1 MYRIGIDIGGTN
13 IVAGIVDC
21 NYRILKIST
30 TPTRV
35 TESPYDLL
43 DDIEQCIRDLLES
56 AGISIADCAGIG
68 IGAPGSCDTKHGI
81 VRNAHNIG
89 WHSVPV
95 CELLYQRFNLPVF
108 IGNDA
113 DCATLG
119 EVVAGAARNYSSALL
134 ITLGTGVGGGLVIDK
149 KIYSG
154 YHNLGGEFGHMCIAM
169 DGEECA
175 CGQRGCWEAYASA
188 TALIRQA
195 AAAAAANPA
204 SLLNRCDRLDGI
216 TVYEAAAKGDA
227 TAKAVIEKYAAYV
240 GVGLVNLVNALYPE
254 IVLLGGG
261 VSNAGDALIAPVTS
275 YIKNHFFLNNPALL
289 PTISAAHLGGNA
301 GMIGASALVVSQ
313 W

>member
-21 NYRILKIST
+21 NYRILEISSI
-30 TPTRV
+30 PTRV

-43 DDIEQCIRDLLES
+43 NDIEQCIRDLLQS
-56 AGISIADCAGIG
+56 AGISISECAGIG
-68 IGAPGSCDTKHGI
+68 IGTPGSCDPKQGI

-89 WHSVPV
+89 WYSVPV
-95 CELLYQRFNLPVF
+95 CELLHQRFNLPIF
-108 IGNDA
+108 ISNDA

-119 EVVAGAARNYSSALL
+119 EVVAGAARDYSSALL
-134 ITLGTGVGGGLVIDK
+134 ITLGTGVGGGLVVDG
-149 KIYSG
+149 KIRSG
-154 YHNLGGEFGHMCIAM
+154 YRNLGGEFGHMCIAM
-169 DGEECA
+169 DGELCA

-195 AAAAAANPA
+195 KAAAAANPD
-204 SLLNRCDRLDGI
+204 SLLNQCDRLGGLAI
-216 TVYEAAAKGDA
+216 YNAAAKGDIA
-227 TAKAVIEKYAAYV
+227 AKAVTEKYAEYV
-240 GVGLVNLVNALYPE
+240 GVGLVNLINALYPE

-261 VSNAGDALIAPVTS
+261 VSNAGAALIDPVTA
-275 YIKNHFFLNNPALL
+275 YIKDHFFQNNPALL
-289 PTISAAHLGGNA
+289 PTISAAYLGGNA